1 MSAAQYPAEVSLAEI
16 VEGFRSVTTPSVA
29 DAVDRVVHRPGFM
42 SHEIKPVVAGKVVGP
57 AITVLEGPA
66 LETGPPRHALEA
78 IDTALA
84 GSVLVIGTL
93 DPTAAR
99 DVAFL
104 GGLMATAAVVRG
116 LGGAVL
122 DGGVRDLEEIRQL
135 GFPVFARSVVP
146 ATTVGRYGTLARDLP
161 VPCGGVWV
169 RPGDIIV
176 GDTDGVVVVP
186 QEHAGQVL
194 AVALEIE
201 ETERRMAA
209 RIRELGSIR
218 RALEELGR
226 I

>member
-1 MSAAQYPAEVSLAEI
+1 MSPAEHPEVPLAEI
-16 VEGFRSVTTPSVA
+16 LEGFRSVTTPSVA

-42 SHEIKPVVAGKVVGP
+42 SHEIKPVVAGKLVGP
-57 AITVLEGPA
+57 AVTVLEGPG
-66 LETGPPRHALEA
+66 LEAGPPQHALEA
-78 IDTALA
+78 IDTARA
-84 GSVLVIGTL
+84 GSVLVIGTV
-93 DPTAAR
+93 DPAAAR
-99 DVAFL
+99 DVACL

-122 DGGVRDLEEIRQL
+122 DGGVRDVEEIRQL

-186 QEHAGQVL
+186 REHAAEVL

-201 ETERRMAA
+201 QTERRMAA